1 MNAPR
6 FCLFYVCLKW
16 GIVTLW
22 KDRKLL
28 FDNSATYIITN
39 STISTESQILRNAV
53 RDAIM
58 SEEKHMDVTLT
69 IKICKMGC
77 Y

>member
-1 MNAPR
+1 MYSYR
-6 FCLFYVCLKW
+6 HK
-16 GIVTLW
+16 G
-22 KDRKLL
+22 RELL

-39 STISTESQILRNAV
+39 STISIESQILLNAV
-53 RDAIM
+53 KDTIM
-58 SEEKHMDVTLT
+58 SEERHMDIKLT